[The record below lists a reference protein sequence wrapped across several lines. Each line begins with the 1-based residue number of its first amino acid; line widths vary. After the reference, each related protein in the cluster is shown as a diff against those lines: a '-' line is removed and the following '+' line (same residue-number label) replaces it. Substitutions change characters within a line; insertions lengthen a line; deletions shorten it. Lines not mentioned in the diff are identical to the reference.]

1 MKRLLAMG
9 AAACAPGPVA
19 DALDGQ
25 KTVGVRLE
33 AGYQYFFVDG
43 DPMIEPP
50 LGDIP
55 VETRIEYG
63 LAAFAVSCFSRM
75 GRRSRER
82 QAGRRAPG
90 CAGAP
95 R

>member
-1 MKRLLAMG
+1 MARGGHDLL
-9 AAACAPGPVA
+9 PFV
-19 DALDGQ
+19 
-25 KTVGVRLE
+25 TLE
-33 AGYQYFFVDG
+33 AEVMAGVVDG

-63 LAAFAVSCFSRM
+63 LAAFAVSCFSYL